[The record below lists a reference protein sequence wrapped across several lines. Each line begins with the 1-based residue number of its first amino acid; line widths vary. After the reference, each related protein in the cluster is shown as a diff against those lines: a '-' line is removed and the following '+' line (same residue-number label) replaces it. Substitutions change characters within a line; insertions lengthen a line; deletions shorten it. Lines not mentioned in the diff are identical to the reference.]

1 MRKQTV
7 LWRISAVSA
16 FLSLALMLAAVVP
29 AGVSGNGVGLYA
41 DTTDVTLRHAT
52 GSSSNPYVQITV
64 SAAGAFNGH
73 LGGDHQDGRDIIPQ
87 FTFQG
92 MTYSQNFDAAGQAIF
107 NAGCKLAA
115 PTATATGTLT
125 ATATPV
131 NQAAP
136 STGSNPASTP
146 VPTATPVRQ
155 AAPVTGSNPANTPV
169 NQTAPLAGPNVAPG
183 GLPRAGSGYG
193 AVANQQEALRR
204 FLLIIAAIAFA
215 VVAAGSATGA
225 TWLGKKSSAR

>member
-41 DTTDVTLRHAT
+41 DTTDVTLCHAT

-125 ATATPV
+125 PTNTPTATATSV
-131 NQAAP
+131 SQ
-136 STGSNPASTP
+136 TGPTSNPTNTP
-146 VPTATPVRQ
+146 VPTA
-155 AAPVTGSNPANTPV
+155 TPV